1 MRFKKFFTAVMTASL
16 ISVLFVMPVSA
27 HGHHG
32 SQGHHN
38 QTSNTTV
45 TSESTTSGATASE
58 NTTSEAATAG
68 ATVSD
73 NTDCPVCTVDG
84 CTETGRHSHDGH
96 DYCGYN
102 HENGYC
108 DGSCETASHHNNAGS
123 TTSGTTNSRRCVRR
137 FHCHS
142 QSNY

>member
-1 MRFKKFFTAVMTASL
+1 MRFKKLLTAVATASL

-32 SQGHHN
+32 AQGHHS

-45 TSESTTSGATASE
+45 TSET
-58 NTTSEAATAG
+58 TTSEATTSG

-102 HENGYC
+102 HESGYC
-108 DGSCETASHHNNAGS
+108 DGSCETASHHANDGTTASS
-123 TTSGTTNSRRCVRR
+123 TTKSRRCVKR
-137 FHCHS
+137 FYCHT
-142 QSNY
+142 QSSF

>member
-58 NTTSEAATAG
+58 NTTSG

-102 HENGYC
+102 HESGYC
-108 DGSCETASHHNNAGS
+108 DGSCETASHHDNAGT

>member
-1 MRFKKFFTAVMTASL
+1 MRFKKMLTAAVAASL

-45 TSESTTSGATASE
+45 TSET
-58 NTTSEAATAG
+58 TTSET
-68 ATVSD
+68 TVSA

-84 CTETGRHSHDGH
+84 CTETGRHSHDG
-96 DYCGYN
+96 
-102 HENGYC
+102 
-108 DGSCETASHHNNAGS
+108 
-123 TTSGTTNSRRCVRR
+123 TTNSRRCVRR

-142 QSNY
+142 QSNF

>member
-1 MRFKKFFTAVMTASL
+1 MRFKKMLTAVVAASL

-32 SQGHHN
+32 NQGHHN
-38 QTSNTTV
+38 QTSQATV
-45 TSESTTSGATASE
+45 TSE
-58 NTTSEAATAG
+58 

-102 HENGYC
+102 HESGYC
-108 DGSCETASHHNNAGS
+108 DNSCETTSHHTDSGT
-123 TTSGTTNSRRCVRR
+123 TTSGTTNSKRCVKRS
-137 FHCHS
+137 FCHLLK
-142 QSNY
+142 NY